1 MLSIIHSAPDGL
13 KREQTMRGIK
23 NSHPMKIR
31 ILGSICY
38 VLFTIG
44 GFADS
49 YTITLTANQCSLIAN
64 QLDAPGGNT
73 IGNLLAPPAIANNT
87 QLIKYNGGFSAY
99 TYSTDD
105 GQWDPDP
112 TVTLNPGEGA
122 IITSPVATTITFT
135 GTPHVPV
142 LPLTLSDCRVYLL
155 SCQTNTAPATFQ
167 DVTGLS
173 PTNRT

>member
-1 MLSIIHSAPDGL
+1 
-13 KREQTMRGIK
+13 
-23 NSHPMKIR
+23 MKIR
-31 ILGSICY
+31 ILASVCY
-38 VLFTIG
+38 VLFAIG
-44 GFADS
+44 AFADS
-49 YTITLTANQCSLIAN
+49 YTITLSANQCSLIAN

-73 IGNLLAPPAIANNT
+73 IGNLLAPPAIT
-87 QLIKYNGGFSAY
+87 DGTILFKYSGGFSAY

-112 TVTLNPGEGA
+112 SVTLNPGEGA

-142 LPLTLSDCRVYLL
+142 LPVTLSGCTLRLL
-155 SCQTNTAPATFQ
+155 SGQTTNAPATFQ

-173 PTNRT
+173 PTNGYTLYRHNPGQPCSS